1 MIIKMKKILKML
13 YIIFVIFILINIFM
27 STLSYASGGGSST
40 TYNVQ
45 AKPVHKTIATIA
57 KTAIAVTQVAVSGF
71 YIIRFSIVGIQY
83 FTTVAASE
91 KAACKNRMM
100 WTLLFG
106 VLTYLGMF
114 AIGKV
119 LGL

>member
-1 MIIKMKKILKML
+1 MIVKMKKIFKML

-27 STLSYASGGGSST
+27 STMSYATGGGT
-40 TYNVQ
+40 TYNIKASKVN
-45 AKPVHKTIATIA
+45 VTIATIC
-57 KTAIAVTQVAVSGF
+57 KVAIAVTQVAVSGF
-71 YIIRFSIVGIQY
+71 YIIRFTIVGIQY

-100 WTLLFG
+100 WTLLLG
-106 VLTYLGMF
+106 VLTYFGMIV
-114 AIGKV
+114 IGKL